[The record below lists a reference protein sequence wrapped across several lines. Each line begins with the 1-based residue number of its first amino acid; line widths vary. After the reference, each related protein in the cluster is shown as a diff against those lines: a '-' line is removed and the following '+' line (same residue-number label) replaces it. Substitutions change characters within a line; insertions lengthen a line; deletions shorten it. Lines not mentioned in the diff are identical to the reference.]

1 MLILPLCFSMVYVG
15 GKYHLHKKVRLKN
28 NIVFFFVKCIGK
40 YQARDNTNAT
50 LYLIL
55 QGSLGLLV
63 CLTWL
68 SRDFRR
74 FRFGVVGD
82 KYLILMLFAVILA
95 LIGLPIMGHY
105 SVVGKFFKRVQSFT
119 SLMADLY
126 NMEVIFFTHMP

>member
-1 MLILPLCFSMVYVG
+1 MVYVG
-15 GKYHLHKKVRLKN
+15 GKYQQLVHTIYHILKN
-28 NIVFFFVKCIGK
+28 NIVVPFVKLIGK

-63 CLTWL
+63 CLGRL

-105 SVVGKFFKRVQSFT
+105 SVVGKYKFF
-119 SLMADLY
+119 
-126 NMEVIFFTHMP
+126 

>member
-1 MLILPLCFSMVYVG
+1 MFSKKICYSFLILPLCFSMVYVG
-15 GKYHLHKKVRLKN
+15 GKYQQLVHTIYHILKN
-28 NIVFFFVKCIGK
+28 DIVVPFVKLIGK

-63 CLTWL
+63 CLGWL

-105 SVVGKFFKRVQSFT
+105 SVVGKYKFF
-119 SLMADLY
+119 
-126 NMEVIFFTHMP
+126 

>member
-1 MLILPLCFSMVYVG
+1 MLEVNIIYI
-15 GKYHLHKKVRLKN
+15 KKVRLKN
-28 NIVFFFVKCIGK
+28 NIGFFFVKCIGK

>member
-1 MLILPLCFSMVYVG
+1 MFSKKICYSFLILPLCFSMVYVG
-15 GKYHLHKKVRLKN
+15 GKYQQLVHTIYHILKN
-28 NIVFFFVKCIGK
+28 NIVVPFVKLIGK

-63 CLTWL
+63 CLGWL

-105 SVVGKFFKRVQSFT
+105 SVVGK
-119 SLMADLY
+119 
-126 NMEVIFFTHMP
+126 